1 MQGNKATARATKPPR
16 LSDHN
21 ERKTFTMA
29 TETVPNIVRGH
40 VPYDDAHE
48 CSDMLFDVLSLLY
61 AALQMQEN
69 CAAFVDKTGLT
80 DGDTLLANIII
91 QARKK
96 TEQVIQ
102 KLDI

>member
-1 MQGNKATARATKPPR
+1 
-16 LSDHN
+16 
-21 ERKTFTMA
+21 MA
-29 TETVPNIVRGH
+29 TETVPNIVRGN

-61 AALQMQEN
+61 AAVQVQDN
-69 CAAFVDKTGLT
+69 CAELVDKTGLI
-80 DGDTLLANIII
+80 DGDTLLTNLLI

-102 KLDI
+102 KLDV

>member
-1 MQGNKATARATKPPR
+1 
-16 LSDHN
+16 
-21 ERKTFTMA
+21 MA
-29 TETVPNIVRGH
+29 IETVPNIVRGH

-102 KLDI
+102 KLDV